1 MPPLPRQ
8 REELFAVNI
17 ASGMTTSEAYQAAG
31 YKPDRANACRLT
43 TKDRIRQRITEL
55 QQQIAKKTQ
64 VAVVKQATMSR
75 QYLVEALIENVEVA
89 LGRRPVKQGLDGA
102 EHYLYRG
109 EVVNNAIKMAGGEV
123 NLFRDKA
130 EVTHKMDFSDLSD
143 EELILR
149 LRDEAEALLL
159 ERRAAGLDSG
169 DVKVDWR
176 PK

>member
-31 YKPDRANACRLT
+31 YRPDRANACRLT

-75 QYLVEALIENVEVA
+75 QYLVDALIENVEVA
-89 LGRRPVKQGLDGA
+89 LGRRPVKQGPA
-102 EHYLYRG
+102 SIPVEQYVYRW
-109 EVVNNAIKMAGGEV
+109 
-123 NLFRDKA
+123 R
-130 EVTHKMDFSDLSD
+130 
-143 EELILR
+143 
-149 LRDEAEALLL
+149 
-159 ERRAAGLDSG
+159 SG
-169 DVKVDWR
+169 
-176 PK
+176 

>member
-31 YKPDRANACRLT
+31 YRPDRANACRLT

-75 QYLVEALIENVEVA
+75 QYLLNALIENVEVA
-89 LGRRPVKQGLDGA
+89 LGRRPVKLGPAAIPVEQ
-102 EHYLYRG
+102 YVYRG
-109 EVVNNAIKMAGGEV
+109 EVVNSAVKMAGSECGM
-123 NLFRDKA
+123 FKDKA
-130 EVTHKMDFSDLSD
+130 EVTHRMDFSDLSD
-143 EELILR
+143 EELLLR
-149 LRDEAEALLL
+149 LRDETEALLR
-159 ERRAAGLDSG
+159 EKRAAGILDNGG
-169 DVKVDWR
+169 DE
-176 PK
+176 

>member
-31 YKPDRANACRLT
+31 YRPDRANACRLT

-143 EELILR
+143 EELLLR
-149 LRDEAEALLL
+149 LRDETEALLR
-159 ERRAAGLDSG
+159 EKRAAGLLENGG
-169 DVKVDWR
+169 DES
-176 PK
+176 

>member
-31 YKPDRANACRLT
+31 YRPDRANACRLT

-75 QYLVEALIENVEVA
+75 QYLLNALIENVEVA
-89 LGRRPVKQGLDGA
+89 LGRRPVKLGPAAIPVEQ
-102 EHYLYRG
+102 YVYRG
-109 EVVNNAIKMAGGEV
+109 EVVNSAVKMAGSEV
-123 NLFRDKA
+123 GLFQDRA
-130 EVTHKMDFSDLSD
+130 EITHKMDFDDLSD
-143 EELILR
+143 EQLLLR
-149 LRDEAEALLL
+149 LRDETEALLL
-159 ERRAAGLDSG
+159 ERRAAGLDNGG
-169 DVKVDWR
+169 DE
-176 PK
+176 